1 MPRKKPVGR
10 PKKED
15 YYKKSDV
22 IHIRLTH
29 DEKLELNWIAQIT
42 RHSRAELIRMGLELV
57 KLRYQLSMREQNF
70 DEIMEKDIGKPVKNI
85 DKDE

>member
-10 PKKED
+10 PKKEED
-15 YYKKSDV
+15 CKKSDV

-57 KLRYQLSMREQNF
+57 KLRYQLSMRKQNF
-70 DEIMEKDIGKPVKNI
+70 DEIMENDIGKPVKKI
-85 DKDE
+85 DDVK

>member
-15 YYKKSDV
+15 YYKKTDE
-22 IHIRLTH
+22 IKIRLTH

-42 RHSRAELIRMGLELV
+42 RHSKSDLIRMGLELV
-57 KLRYQLSMREQNF
+57 KLRYQLSMRKQNF
-70 DEIMEKDIGKPVKNI
+70 DEIMEKDIGKPVEKIN
-85 DKDE
+85 DNK

>member
-15 YYKKSDV
+15 YYRKTDEIK
-22 IHIRLTH
+22 IRLTH

-57 KLRYQLSMREQNF
+57 KLRYQLSMRKQNF
-70 DEIMEKDIGKPVKNI
+70 DEIMENDIGKPVKKI
-85 DKDE
+85 DDVK

>member
-10 PKKED
+10 PKKEED
-15 YYKKSDV
+15 CKKSDV

-57 KLRYQLSMREQNF
+57 KLRYQLSMRKQNF
-70 DEIMEKDIGKPVKNI
+70 DEIMEKDIGKSVKNT